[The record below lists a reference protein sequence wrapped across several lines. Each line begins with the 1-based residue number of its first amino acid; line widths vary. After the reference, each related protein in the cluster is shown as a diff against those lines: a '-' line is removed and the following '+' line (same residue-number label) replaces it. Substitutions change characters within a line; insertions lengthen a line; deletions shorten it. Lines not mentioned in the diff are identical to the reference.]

1 MATAQP
7 TIRIGFLDLLNQIQ
21 SQYGLI
27 VLVLVLFLAFACFLL
42 WKLIWK
48 VWSAAMTAKDREIER
63 VSKERDKYQAL
74 VFERLKSSEATAAKG
89 KAAGR
94 SGKK

>member
-1 MATAQP
+1 MPTAQP
-7 TIRIGFLDLLNQIQ
+7 PIKIGFLELLNQIQ

-27 VLVLVLFLAFACFLL
+27 VLILVLFLAFVCFLL

-74 VFERLKSSEATAAKG
+74 VFERLKSSEVIPAKEKAGG
-89 KAAGR
+89 K
-94 SGKK
+94 SGKR